1 MPLLSVLE
9 TAHYDLLLGHG
20 TFASYYTMQVY
31 NPALSNVVTTHHPEG
46 ANPPALH
53 LIGTS

>member
-1 MPLLSVLE
+1 MPVLE

-20 TFASYYTMQVY
+20 TFASYNTMRVY
-31 NPALSNVVTTHHPEG
+31 NPALSNVVTTHHHEG
-46 ANPPALH
+46 ANQPALH